1 MNLGVFM
8 KRFGLAT
15 FMALLS
21 LTHTVRA
28 DILVD
33 LPDPGDIGGVNDILN
48 PPSTTPEITPEEPQA
63 PQAPVQTEY
72 AGTIAINSMSRKS
85 GGTLYKLDLQRPLLL
100 NRVEIQVDANRLKVH
115 QATITTESGRQ
126 IEVREFKDT
135 RMVNTSE
142 VLVSENLNL
151 SENVASIEVTA
162 ESYGG
167 AANIR
172 FRAISTND
180 VPRLTLKPVEQPQAA
195 EPSRPNNPPPP
206 PPVRD
211 TRPAALT
218 KGVRVLYNQGHVGTV
233 VQVLANG
240 RVSVTL
246 DGYSGTHEV
255 EMRSLAAQTNCLD
268 GLCSG
273 YNVLYSDNH
282 PGAIKTIFANR
293 KAQIVMDGYSGLH
306 IVDLNR
312 LAKSVECL
320 GDLCL
325 NQSALY
331 SGSTG
336 ANIKY
341 LYTSGRAR
349 VTLEGY
355 SGLHVVNVSS
365 LSKSR
370 NCYGNLC
377 VGDSVMYNFTNK
389 AKILN
394 AYDSGRMRITINGYS
409 GTHLV
414 EASQLSRPTNCA
426 QNVCVGDNVMYN
438 FIYESKVLE
447 IYANGQANVTIEGY
461 SGTHNVPL
469 NTLTKKI
476 NCQNG
481 VCAGDKL
488 MYNFTMEASV
498 LKVFSNGTAQVTIQG
513 YSGTHNVSQ
522 NTLTKKINCS
532 KEICVGDSLIYRYTQ
547 QAKVLKV
554 FANGSAMVTIEGF
567 NGEHV
572 VPLSTLS
579 RIPPSKRLKEGDK
592 IIYNYNTPGRITK
605 IYDDG
610 TADVSLSGYWGT
622 ERVFLHNVQKAD

>member
-1 MNLGVFM
+1 M
-8 KRFGLAT
+8 KRFGLPT

-63 PQAPVQTEY
+63 PRAPVQTEY

-135 RMVNTSE
+135 RVVNTSE

-180 VPRLTLKPVEQPQAA
+180 VPRLTLKPVEQSQVA

-206 PPVRD
+206 PPVQD

-282 PGAIKTIFANR
+282 TGTIKTIFANK
-293 KAQIVMDGYSGLH
+293 KAQIVMD
-306 IVDLNR
+306 
-312 LAKSVECL
+312 
-320 GDLCL
+320 
-325 NQSALY
+325 
-331 SGSTG
+331 
-336 ANIKY
+336 
-341 LYTSGRAR
+341 
-349 VTLEGY
+349 GY

-377 VGDSVMYNFTNK
+377 VGESVMFNFTNK

-532 KEICVGDSLIYRYTQ
+532 KEVCVGDSLMFNFTL

-554 FANGSAMVTIEGF
+554 FAHGKAIVTIEGYS
-567 NGEHV
+567 GSHEV
-572 VPLSTLS
+572 ALTTLTKPIS
-579 RIPPSKRLKEGDK
+579 CSQGICAGDK
-592 IIYNYNTPGRITK
+592 VLFNRTTAGKVVSVFGNNTAKVILNGYSGTHQIELRALIK
-605 IYDDG
+605 I
-610 TADVSLSGYWGT
+610 
-622 ERVFLHNVQKAD
+622 N